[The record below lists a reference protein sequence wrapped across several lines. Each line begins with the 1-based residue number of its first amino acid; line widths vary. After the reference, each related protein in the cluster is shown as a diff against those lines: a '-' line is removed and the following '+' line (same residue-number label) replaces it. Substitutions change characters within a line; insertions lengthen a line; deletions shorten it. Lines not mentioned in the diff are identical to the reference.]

1 MKVGLAL
8 GPDSCV
14 PCPVPVRLS
23 RPPFVS
29 HANHRHPF
37 PRHRSFVV
45 LVTGTVVYG
54 KGDEQ
59 AVAEEIAEGHY
70 DADVEEPA
78 ATGAPHLPAV
88 GSSTAMGIPAAA
100 AGPSGNASGSIPIS
114 TSLGG
119 SLKSTQNIGV
129 FSGSLSRSLVRQ
141 RFTPPPR
148 ALVP

>member
-1 MKVGLAL
+1 M
-8 GPDSCV
+8 
-14 PCPVPVRLS
+14 
-23 RPPFVS
+23 
-29 HANHRHPF
+29 
-37 PRHRSFVV
+37 V
-45 LVTGTVVYG
+45 LVTGTVIYG

-88 GSSTAMGIPAAA
+88 GSSSAVGIPATA
-100 AGPSGNASGSIPIS
+100 AGPSGTASGSIPIA

-119 SLKSTQNIGV
+119 SLKSTQNIGA